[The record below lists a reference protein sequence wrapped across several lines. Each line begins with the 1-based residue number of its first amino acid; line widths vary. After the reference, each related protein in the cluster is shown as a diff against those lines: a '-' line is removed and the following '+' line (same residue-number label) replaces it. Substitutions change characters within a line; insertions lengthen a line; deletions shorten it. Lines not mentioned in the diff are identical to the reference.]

1 MFQKSCVRILA
12 LYTGWT
18 FFTYVFV
25 IKFVMCLKK
34 MKINVLIS
42 GSFLFSNRF
51 TLNKIY
57 SGKHE
62 KSSSFGHPEII
73 FEILLRCF

>member
-1 MFQKSCVRILA
+1 
-12 LYTGWT
+12 
-18 FFTYVFV
+18 
-25 IKFVMCLKK
+25 MCLKK